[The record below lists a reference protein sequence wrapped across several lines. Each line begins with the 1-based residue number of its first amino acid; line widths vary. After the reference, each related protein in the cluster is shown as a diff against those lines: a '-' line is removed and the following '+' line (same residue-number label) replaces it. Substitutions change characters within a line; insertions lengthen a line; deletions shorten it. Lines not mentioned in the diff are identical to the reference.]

1 MGRIL
6 ELAKRDIKKISSNLN
21 GWAVE
26 VSLTT
31 PDDSKTITFA
41 GIHVKI
47 GLGINTDG
55 NMVTS
60 KKAPLSFHE
69 DYLTEQSYPVRNAS
83 GEVSLMK
90 HKVSVKDSTGVV
102 KNYVID
108 QCFPDEALGLLSCIL
123 GDLKV

>member
-6 ELAKRDIKKISSNLN
+6 ELARRDSKKQIGNLD

-26 VSLTT
+26 VALTT
-31 PDDSKTITFA
+31 PDNSKTINIS
-41 GIHVKI
+41 GLHVKI
-47 GLGINTDG
+47 GLNMDTDG
-55 NMVTS
+55 NMVNS
-60 KKAPLSFHE
+60 KKAPLTFHE
-69 DYLTEQSYPVRNAS
+69 DLLTEQSYPVRNAA

-90 HKVSVKDSTGVV
+90 HKVAVKDSTGVV

>member
-6 ELAKRDIKKISSNLN
+6 DLAKRDVKKISGNLN

-26 VSLTT
+26 LVLTT
-31 PDDSKTITFA
+31 PDDTKSIIIA

-47 GLGINTDG
+47 GRGVGTDG
-55 NMVTS
+55 NQINT
-60 KKAPLSFHE
+60 KIAPIAFHE
-69 DYLTEQSYPVRNAS
+69 EYLTAQSYPVRNAA
-83 GEVSLMK
+83 GEVALMK
-90 HKVSVKDSTGVV
+90 HKVAVKDSTGTV

-123 GDLKV
+123 GDLKI